1 MRILVVLT
9 YYRPH
14 TSGLTIYA
22 ERLSK
27 ALVKRGHKVT
37 VLTSHF
43 DPATPREEVLDG
55 VHIRRV
61 PVLARVGKGVIM
73 PQFGLIAAKLIKAH
87 DVIHLHLPQ
96 FDAVTAAI
104 MGLLLRKPMV
114 ITYHCDLLLPPG
126 LVNRIVNLG
135 MSIVNHV
142 TAFFANRIVAY
153 THDFAEHSSLL
164 SKYKNKLTIIQPPV
178 ELPEA
183 SHSEIKGFSIEN
195 ETDGFFPIIGMASRF
210 ASEKGVEI
218 LLDALPKVIAQY
230 PKLKVLFA
238 GTYQEVKGEEA
249 YFERLYP
256 IIKTYQDHSQWQFL
270 GNLSP
275 KQMAAFYRNLDVLV
289 LPSLNSTESFGLVQ
303 IEAMINGTPCVAS
316 ALPGVRQPIR
326 QHGMGK
332 VVPIGDSGEL
342 AQAIIDIAD
351 QKEKY
356 VCDPEPIKA
365 HYQPDQVAKAYEDLF
380 SSLLPK

>member
-22 ERLSK
+22 ERLIK

-43 DPATPREEVLDG
+43 DPATAREEVVDG
-55 VHIRRV
+55 VHIRRA

-73 PQFGLIAAKLIKAH
+73 PQFGLIAVNLIKAH

-104 MGLLLRKPMV
+104 MGFLLRKPMV

-142 TAFFANRIVAY
+142 TAIFAKRIVAY
-153 THDFAEHSSLL
+153 THDFSEHSSFL
-164 SKYKNKLTIIQPPV
+164 SNYKNKLNIIQPPV

-183 SHSEIKGFSIEN
+183 SISEIRSFANDN

-218 LLDALPKVIAQY
+218 LLDALPKVLEKY
-230 PKLKVLFA
+230 PNVKVLFA
-238 GTYQEVKGEEA
+238 GTYQGVKGEEA
-249 YFERLYP
+249 YFNRLYP
-256 IIKTYQDHSQWQFL
+256 IIKPYQDISQWQFL
-270 GNLSP
+270 GNLTAQ
-275 KQMAAFYRNLDVLV
+275 QMAAFYRNLDVLV

-303 IEAMINGTPCVAS
+303 IEAMISGTPCIAS
-316 ALPGVRQPIR
+316 ALPGVRQPIL
-326 QHGMGK
+326 QHGMGE
-332 VVPIGDSGEL
+332 VIPIGDSAKL

-351 QKEKY
+351 KKEKY
-356 VCDPEPIKA
+356 IFDPEPIKA
-365 HYQPDQVAKAYEDLF
+365 HYQPNQVAKAYEDLF
-380 SSLLPK
+380 DSLLSK